1 MTEPIQLNLFDQIR
15 KDAIWADEPET
26 GWVPMRVLNRQDV
39 INTFGVDIATG
50 NRPRP
55 RGAVAN
61 WAVMDEGVVF
71 PPSDAEMQLL
81 LQQQLNQRAIVVPRR
96 HMDYIDAVTRIG
108 RGGT

>member
-1 MTEPIQLNLFDQIR
+1 MNEPIQLNLFDQVR

-26 GWVPMRVLNRQDV
+26 GWVPMRVLSRQDV

-55 RGAVAN
+55 RGIST
-61 WAVMDEGVVF
+61 DRVF
-71 PPSDAEMQLL
+71 VDGGRRHPSPDAEILHA
-81 LQQQLNQRAIVVPRR
+81 LQQSINQRAIVVPRR
-96 HMDYIDAVTRIG
+96 HMDYIDAVARLG